1 MYREVAFDP
10 QCLAQYEYYALL
22 KRDIG
27 FETGRYVVAP
37 MKEWIREAFA
47 AAKNSTELA
56 PIKRQSVK
64 QFLNKMLKEHGSG
77 KMLLPKYRPIVDSS
91 DWCNWYHAQEQFQ
104 EFDVV
109 VSERIGAALNHEHIL
124 ENHHNWYIPPTIRIE
139 KQVSSILTVIGG
151 LMRFGGAITIIDQ
164 YFRLAT
170 NDVLHAIFDV
180 LNSDKSITSLTLV
193 TSVTTS
199 NPQGIFDREYRLRY
213 QVIPKLKLVVVP
225 ERFFHDRYVM
235 SNYGALK
242 SGQGFADGVA
252 MGAQS
257 DKLNIGLCGY
267 VEYSE
272 TLGDLKAL
280 IDDGR
285 ATVYELWNG
294 IP

>member
-10 QCLAQYEYYALL
+10 RCLAQYEYYSLL
-22 KRDIG
+22 KQGIG

-37 MKEWIREAFA
+37 LKEWLSEAFA

-64 QFLNKMLKEHGSG
+64 QFLNKMLKEHGS
-77 KMLLPKYRPIVDSS
+77 KRVLLPKYRPIINES
-91 DWCNWYHAQEQFQ
+91 DWHNWYHAQEQFQ
-104 EFDVV
+104 EFDAV
-109 VSERIGAALNHEHIL
+109 VSERIDAALTHDHIL
-124 ENHHNWYIPPTIRIE
+124 ENHHKWYIPPTIRID

-164 YFRLAT
+164 YFRFAT

-180 LNSDKSITSLTLV
+180 FNSNKSITSLTIV
-193 TSVTTS
+193 TSVTTL
-199 NPQGIFDREYRLRY
+199 NPQVVFDNEYKCRY
-213 QVIPKLKLVVVP
+213 PEIPKLKLVVAP
-225 ERFFHDRYVM
+225 ERFFHDRYMM

-267 VEYSE
+267 VEYLE